1 MKMSR
6 KNDRQITGDLLIA
19 DFQSAIAAIA
29 TAEYAINEATNS
41 ENSVVAEL
49 HSLSGQTYLNPG
61 SITPL
66 RQNDIGRASLNAH
79 VMKVQAAQL
88 QQLSQEQLQT
98 LQSQISTDYVGRKL
112 RITALSTAENPFDA
126 VWFNDQSG
134 YRSNAINKKV
144 IVGTINEI
152 SLAKNLLILKPNFL
166 PRLINRD
173 FTAYFVYVLNPIDL
187 QPAVKIELM

>member
-1 MKMSR
+1 MSL

-19 DFQSAIAAIA
+19 DFQSAIAALA
-29 TAEYAINEATNS
+29 TAEYAVNEAAYS
-41 ENSVVAEL
+41 ESAVVSEL

-61 SITPL
+61 SISPV

-98 LQSQISTDYVGRKL
+98 LQSQISTDYVGRKV
-112 RITALSTAENPFDA
+112 RVTALSTAGSPFDA
-126 VWFNDQSG
+126 VWFNDQTG

-152 SLAKNLLILKPNFL
+152 SLAKNLLILKPNLL
-166 PRLINRD
+166 PRLINRE
-173 FTAYFVYVLNPIDL
+173 FTAYFVYVLNPVDL